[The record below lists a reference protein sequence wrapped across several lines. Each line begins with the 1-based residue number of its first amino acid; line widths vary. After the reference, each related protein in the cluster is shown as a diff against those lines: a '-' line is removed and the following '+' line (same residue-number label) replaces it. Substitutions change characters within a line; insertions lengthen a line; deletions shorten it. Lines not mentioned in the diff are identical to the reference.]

1 MVRRALA
8 LPVSIGVAATV
19 LAFDG
24 PFHSALCGARLSL
37 EQPARRSVAHAS
49 SVRRLPFAARR
60 MDRRFFKARKL
71 TDDALACSRPL

>member
-1 MVRRALA
+1 MLRRALA

-24 PFHSALCGARLSL
+24 PFQIALCGARVSL
-37 EQPARRSVAHAS
+37 EQAARSSVAHVS
-49 SVRRLPFAARR
+49 SVRRPPFATRR